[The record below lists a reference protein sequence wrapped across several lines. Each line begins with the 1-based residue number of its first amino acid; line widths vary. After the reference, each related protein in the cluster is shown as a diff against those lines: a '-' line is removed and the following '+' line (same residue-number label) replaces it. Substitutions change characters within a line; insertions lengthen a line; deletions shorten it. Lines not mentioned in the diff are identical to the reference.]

1 MWQKIKEVIKLYKKW
16 FLSVINTLILICF
29 LIFGLIVMI
38 LSAPFITSKKVQNVL
53 QCMFDDVER
62 FLY

>member
-1 MWQKIKEVIKLYKKW
+1 MLQKIKEVIKLYKKW

-38 LSAPFITSKKVQNVL
+38 LSAPFITSKNVQNVL
-53 QCMFDDVER
+53 QQMFDDVER